1 MEDIVSTKRALRKA
15 MKAKLRAISEQERE
29 QAAQKVL
36 PLMRAFLASRRPQ
49 GPILAYWSMPEE
61 FHTQGLVRA
70 LSLDYEVVL
79 PVVRGAELE
88 LHRYTGD
95 ADMQAVPPYGILE
108 PQAREVVAPDTVAL
122 AIIPGLAFDLS
133 GGRMGHGKGYYDR
146 LLPRMANARLVGLA
160 FACQVVPT
168 VPREAHDV
176 QLDALLTEQG
186 WLRGAPGC

>member
-36 PLMRAFLASRRPQ
+36 PLMRAFLAARRPQ
-49 GPILAYWSMPEE
+49 GPLLAYWSMPEE
-61 FHTQGLVRA
+61 FPTQGLVRV
-70 LSLDYEVVL
+70 LSQDYEVVL

-133 GGRMGHGKGYYDR
+133 GGRMGRGKGYYDR
-146 LLPRMANARLVGLA
+146 LLPRMANTWLLGLA
-160 FACQVVPT
+160 FACQVMPT

-186 WLRGAPGC
+186 WLRGTPGC